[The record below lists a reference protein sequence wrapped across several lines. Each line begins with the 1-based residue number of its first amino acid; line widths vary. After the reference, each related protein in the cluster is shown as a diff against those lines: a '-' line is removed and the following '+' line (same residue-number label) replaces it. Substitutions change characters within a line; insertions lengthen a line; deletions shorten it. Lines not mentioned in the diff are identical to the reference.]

1 MSQQQSPEIM
11 GLLAANSGFGLLEPA
26 FLPVPRL
33 IRSASLWFLAA
44 FSLGA
49 VSVASGITVID
60 DVSPIAGSNGVSP
73 IAVGEPASSAD
84 ALSLGAVSSTAEE
97 IRPSLNLPVQTV
109 VLRGQP
115 PSKVGRHL

>member
-49 VSVASGITVID
+49 VSVASGIPVID
-60 DVSPIAGSNGVSP
+60 EVSPIAGSNGVSP
-73 IAVGEPASSAD
+73 IPVGEPESSAD
-84 ALSLGAVSSTAEE
+84 ALSFGVVSSTAEE

-115 PSKVGRHL
+115 LSRVGRHL